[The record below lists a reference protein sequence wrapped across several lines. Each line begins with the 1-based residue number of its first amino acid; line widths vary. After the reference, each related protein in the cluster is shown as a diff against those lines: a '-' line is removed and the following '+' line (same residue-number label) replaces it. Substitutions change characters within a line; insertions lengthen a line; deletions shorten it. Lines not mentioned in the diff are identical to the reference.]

1 MSGWLYDVKS
11 AGQKRMVISLLT
23 LRSCPIHGKQ
33 QTAQTHCISILFIT
47 LMATSM
53 SSPRMSL
60 VLMIMMTAT
69 CPCCSHHQEPPT
81 SRVLCSASPHRLSA
95 VTVDTLDTAQLPGLG
110 TVSTNPPLWRSH
122 YQAPQSLTRIS
133 NKHSSLIQPANERG
147 FDFIITQIQHHN
159 TLITKEDI
167 TFPPRMGQFT

>member
-23 LRSCPIHGKQ
+23 LRSCPVHGKQ
-33 QTAQTHCISILFIT
+33 PNSILFIT

-60 VLMIMMTAT
+60 VLMIMMTAR

-81 SRVLCSASPHRLSA
+81 SRVLWSASPHRLSA
-95 VTVDTLDTAQLPGLG
+95 VTVDTSQTPHSCRGRGL
-110 TVSTNPPLWRSH
+110 SPPTLKWRSH